1 MSCQFR
7 LKVLITSHLI
17 SSLLLSPSLSFSRL
31 SPFVIPPSDALSTI
45 LINFVFTVYQTL
57 TVTLPRRHILTA
69 LLAFDSQVESTSRA
83 ISIKN
88 GLIEVTLRYP
98 FKLIIVD
105 NSQPDVATSDDNNRM
120 VAVDNNEKLKEGSK
134 RADRSRLPSYSACSP
149 IHSLGLTNGLEY
161 TSTHPRLP
169 TPRLYP
175 WLAAVSHPGPV
186 QLESLNVTSPTASN
200 SPSGLLIPICLHHNG
215 SSSTR
220 FLSISKIEISCS
232 KTHCP

>member
-57 TVTLPRRHILTA
+57 TVTLLRRHILTA

-105 NSQPDVATSDDNNRM
+105 NSQPDVATSDDNNRV
-120 VAVDNNEKLKEGSK
+120 VAVDNNKTK
-134 RADRSRLPSYSACSP
+134 RRVQASRP
-149 IHSLGLTNGLEY
+149 ITVPFLLGTHSFILTNGLEY

-169 TPRLYP
+169 TPQIYP
-175 WLAAVSHPGPV
+175 GL
-186 QLESLNVTSPTASN
+186 QLSLILDPPSWNLST
-200 SPSGLLIPICLHHNG
+200 SPSGLLIPICLHHNS

-220 FLSISKIEISCS
+220 FLSISEIEISCS